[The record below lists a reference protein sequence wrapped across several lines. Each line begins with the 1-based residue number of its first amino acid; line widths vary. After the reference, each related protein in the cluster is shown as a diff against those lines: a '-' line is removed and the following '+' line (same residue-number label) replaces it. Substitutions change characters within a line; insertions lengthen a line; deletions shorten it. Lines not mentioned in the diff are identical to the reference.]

1 MKNGWC
7 PENRKPL
14 AKRMKTEDSNEPG
27 IHPRE
32 RERRDDGEDE
42 DDATEMAEY
51 HIKPFEKRR
60 KSKVQSCS

>member
-1 MKNGWC
+1 MAGVQKIEILWQNEW
-7 PENRKPL
+7 KQKTLMSL
-14 AKRMKTEDSNEPG
+14 AYIP
-27 IHPRE
+27 E

-60 KSKVQSCS
+60 KSKVQSGS